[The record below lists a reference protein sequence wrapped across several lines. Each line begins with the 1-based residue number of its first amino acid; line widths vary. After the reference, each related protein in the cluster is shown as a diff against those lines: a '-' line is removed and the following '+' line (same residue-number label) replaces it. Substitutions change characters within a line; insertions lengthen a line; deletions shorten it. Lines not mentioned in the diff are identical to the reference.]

1 VSARGTA
8 PDPAAEPPS
17 ASARPVLLRQ
27 LNALTVLEMI
37 RARGPVSRAEI
48 ARAAGI
54 SKPTVSLALRVL
66 LDAGLVRE
74 ADSASTDG
82 PTYGAIFFEADPDA
96 AAALGVDIGARYL
109 RIALADVAGTV
120 RAREDVETTDASA
133 EGVLGMIPDVAAR
146 LLARAGVDRD
156 RLAGATVGVP
166 GVVEPGSG
174 SVTLAENVPGL
185 EGTRVAERV
194 RAELDVPVQVV
205 NDVNL
210 AAIGER
216 DRGAGQGVQ
225 NFVLVSVGTGLGAG
239 VVIGGELRPGS
250 HGAAGEL
257 DLLRPVASGSDPSA
271 PAIRAYAA
279 ELNAEHPS
287 AQHPLDTVE
296 IFARARAGEAWAL
309 GVCTEVARRICAH
322 IVPIAA
328 IVDPELV
335 LLGGGIGSNGDLLLP
350 HLREMLAEALPYPPA
365 VQTSQLGGDAVLSG
379 ALALAVQDAR
389 EASLASLG

>member
-1 VSARGTA
+1 VSSPEPTA
-8 PDPAAEPPS
+8 AP
-17 ASARPVLLRQ
+17 ARPILLRQ
-27 LNALTVLEMI
+27 LNARTALEMI
-37 RARGPVSRAEI
+37 RVRGPVSRAEI
-48 ARAAGI
+48 ARAAGL
-54 SKPTVSLALRVL
+54 SKPTVSVALRAL
-66 LDAGLVRE
+66 LEAGLVRE
-74 ADSASTDG
+74 AEADGSDG

-96 AAALGVDIGARYL
+96 AATLGVDIGARYL
-109 RIALADVAGTV
+109 RIALADLAGTV
-120 RAREDVETTDASA
+120 RAREDVETAEGSA
-133 EGVLGMIPDVAAR
+133 EGVLAMIPEVAER
-146 LLARAGVDRD
+146 LIARAGVSDG

-166 GVVEPGSG
+166 GVVEPDSG
-174 SVTLAENVPGL
+174 KVSLAENVPGL
-185 EGTRVAERV
+185 EGTRVAARLSD
-194 RAELDVPVQVV
+194 ALGVPAQVL

-216 DRGAGQGVQ
+216 DQGAGRGVQ

-279 ELNAEHPS
+279 ELAAGQP
-287 AQHPLDTVE
+287 AADHPLDTVE
-296 IFARARAGEAWAL
+296 IFARARAGDAWAL

-322 IVPIAA
+322 IIPIAA

-350 HLREMLAEALPYPPA
+350 RVREMLAEALPYPPA
-365 VQTSQLGGDAVLSG
+365 VQTSQLGGDAVLTG
-379 ALALAVQDAR
+379 ALALGVAHAR
-389 EASLASLG
+389 ESALARLA